1 MDAVGCCNPPKIR
14 PSRSCARW
22 RLQEAALARPE
33 ARMLPRAAPRPGP
46 GACHP
51 RSSLRCPR
59 PSRHRACRGEGLKIG
74 GSPDLDASYGKAPSL
89 GARENEIRSGSSCE
103 GISDVLKASERKHFF
118 NWQGTL
124 RRNRRLMV
132 SSVQRQYKTSNAA
145 DARYYLSPRG
155 NGFDGDGAS
164 FQDAVTNSAFT
175 LCPCGNNAETHRLWE
190 ALLAGLFL
198 SKKIVT
204 TPNLK

>member
-1 MDAVGCCNPPKIR
+1 
-14 PSRSCARW
+14 
-22 RLQEAALARPE
+22 
-33 ARMLPRAAPRPGP
+33 MLPRGPGCPEQTGP

-51 RSSLRCPR
+51 RSSLHCPR
-59 PSRHRACRGEGLKIG
+59 PSRHQARHGEGLK
-74 GSPDLDASYGKAPSL
+74 SKSRPNLDASYGKAPSL

-190 ALLAGLFL
+190 ALLAGSIPIQENCDDTESQVKFL
-198 SKKIVT
+198 SL
-204 TPNLK
+204 LKRYCQMSSSSTIGMTCM